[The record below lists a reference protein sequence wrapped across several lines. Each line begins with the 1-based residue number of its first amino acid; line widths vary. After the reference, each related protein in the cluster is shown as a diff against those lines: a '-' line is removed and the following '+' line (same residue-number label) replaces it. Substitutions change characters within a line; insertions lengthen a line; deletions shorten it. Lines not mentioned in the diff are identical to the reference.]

1 MLKKAFS
8 FDKIIRITSIIIAF
22 FLLSLILF
30 YVNFTGFGLIPAES
44 LQKVAAIGTIGFM
57 LVVTFTLLL
66 SSKNH
71 D

>member
-8 FDKIIRITSIIIAF
+8 FDKIIRITSIMIAF
-22 FLLSLILF
+22 FLISFILY
-30 YVNFTGFGLIPAES
+30 YVNHTGFGLIPAES
-44 LQKVAAIGTIGFM
+44 LQKVAAIGSIGFM
-57 LVVTFTLLL
+57 VVVTFVLLL